1 MVGVEGL
8 VGGGEGKD
16 SSPFLVVCKM
26 KMGRDNVDIRAARW
40 RRRRGWRS
48 SRRRWRWCRG

>member
-8 VGGGEGKD
+8 VGGEEGKG

-26 KMGRDNVDIRAARW
+26 KMGRNNVDIRAARW

-48 SRRRWRWCRG
+48 SRRRWCRG